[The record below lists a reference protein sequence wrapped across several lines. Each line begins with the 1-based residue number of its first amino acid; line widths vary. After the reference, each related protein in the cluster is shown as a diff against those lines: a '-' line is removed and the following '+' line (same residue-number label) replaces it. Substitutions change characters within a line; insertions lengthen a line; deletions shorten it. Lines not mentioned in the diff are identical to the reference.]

1 VTTTLQVLM
10 PMGGLGTR
18 FRKVGVIT
26 PKPLIEVDGVP
37 MFQRALGSFAPW
49 TGGKSVTVVVR
60 EDNDREFGLAR
71 RVVAAEPV
79 ADVVLLGHD
88 TRGAVETCLQARDR
102 LDPDQPLVIMDCD
115 IAFDSPEYF
124 RALEQAV
131 RRGDRDGLLL
141 SFRSTE
147 PRYSFAEV
155 DGEGLV
161 VRTAEK
167 RAISS
172 NALMGVYS
180 FTSARVF
187 LDAADRLMARQI
199 DAAMPEYYVSLVFN
213 ELIDA
218 GRRVGLVHGDF
229 YCFGTPEELAEYQRT
244 GLPVGA

>member
-1 VTTTLQVLM
+1 MATLQVLM

-18 FRKVGVIT
+18 FRKVGVTT
-26 PKPLIEVDGVP
+26 PKPLIEVDGAP
-37 MFQRALGSFAPW
+37 MFQRALRSFAPW
-49 TGGKSVTVVVR
+49 TGEKTVTVVVR
-60 EDNDREFGLAR
+60 ADDDREHGLAR
-71 RVVAAEPV
+71 QVLAAEPS
-79 ADVVLLGHD
+79 ADIVLLDHD

-124 RALEQAV
+124 QVLAQAAQTRDV
-131 RRGDRDGLLL
+131 DGLLL

-155 DGEGLV
+155 GPDGLV

-172 NALMGVYS
+172 DALMGVYS

-187 LDAADRLMARQI
+187 LEAA
-199 DAAMPEYYVSLVFN
+199 
-213 ELIDA
+213 
-218 GRRVGLVHGDF
+218 G
-229 YCFGTPEELAEYQRT
+229 
-244 GLPVGA
+244 

>member
-1 VTTTLQVLM
+1 MATLQVLM

-18 FRKVGVIT
+18 FRKVGVTT

-37 MFQRALGSFAPW
+37 MFQRALRSFAPW
-49 TGGKSVTVVVR
+49 DGDKTVTVVVR
-60 EDNDREFGLAR
+60 ADDDAEHGLAR
-71 RVVAAEPV
+71 RVTEVEPAA
-79 ADVVLLGHD
+79 DIVLLDHD
-88 TRGAVETCLQARDR
+88 TRGAVETCLEARDR

-124 RALEQAV
+124 RVLADAV
-131 RRGDRDGLLL
+131 ATQDVDGLLL

-155 DGEGLV
+155 DGGGLV

-167 RAISS
+167 QPISS
-172 NALMGVYS
+172 DALMGVYS

-187 LDAADRLMARQI
+187 LDAADRLMERQI
-199 DAAMPEYYVSLVFN
+199 GAAMPEYYVSLVFN

-218 GRRVGLVHGDF
+218 GRRVGLVRGDF
-229 YCFGTPEELAEYQRT
+229 YCFGTPEELARFLET
-244 GLPVGA
+244 GAPV

>member
-1 VTTTLQVLM
+1 MATLQVLM

-18 FRKVGVIT
+18 FRKVGITT
-26 PKPLIEVDGVP
+26 PKPLIEVGGVP
-37 MFQRALGSFAPW
+37 MFQRALASFAPW
-49 TGGKSVTVVVR
+49 TGDKTVTVVVR
-60 EDNDREFGLAR
+60 EDNDREFDLAR
-71 RVVAAEPV
+71 QVVAAEPS
-79 ADVVLLGHD
+79 ADIVLLDHD
-88 TRGAVETCLQARDR
+88 TRGAVETCLEARDR

-124 RALEQAV
+124 RVLEQAV
-131 RRGDRDGLLL
+131 QQQDRDGLLL

-155 DGEGLV
+155 GPDGLV

-167 RAISS
+167 QAISS
-172 NALMGVYS
+172 DALMGVYS

-199 DAAMPEYYVSLVFN
+199 DSAMPEYYVSLVFN
-213 ELIDA
+213 ELIDS

-229 YCFGTPEELAEYQRT
+229 YCFGTPEELAAYEAT
-244 GLPVGA
+244 GAPV

>member
-1 VTTTLQVLM
+1 MATLQVLM

-18 FRKVGVIT
+18 FRKVGVTT
-26 PKPLIEVDGVP
+26 PKPLIEVDGAP
-37 MFQRALGSFAPW
+37 MFQRALRSFDPW
-49 TGGKSVTVVVR
+49 DGERTVTVVVR
-60 EDNDREFGLAR
+60 ADDDAEHGLAR
-71 RVVAAEPV
+71 QVLAAEPS
-79 ADVVLLGHD
+79 ADIVLLDHD
-88 TRGAVETCLQARDR
+88 TRGAVETCLEARDS

-124 RALEQAV
+124 RVLAQAAQTRDV
-131 RRGDRDGLLL
+131 DGLLL

-155 DGEGLV
+155 GPDGLV

-172 NALMGVYS
+172 DALMGVYS

-187 LDAADRLMARQI
+187 LEAADRLMAKQI

-213 ELIDA
+213 ELITS
-218 GRRVGLVHGDF
+218 GRRVGLVRGDF
-229 YCFGTPEELAEYQRT
+229 YCFGTPEELAAYRET
-244 GLPVGA
+244 GLPV